1 MADSRPK
8 GDKGKQAKM
17 ISDAMMKG
25 NRSMRGDETE
35 YSRKDSDRGKN

>member
-8 GDKGKQAKM
+8 GDKGKM

-35 YSRKDSDRGKN
+35 YSRKDSDRGKK